1 MESMDRNTIYF
12 KQALLLVQMLPIVA
26 KESCFALKG
35 GTAINLFVRDLPRL
49 SVDIDLVYLP
59 IEPRDES
66 LKNMQLSLE
75 RIASDINQLP
85 NINAT
90 RQDNRL
96 DEMRIIV
103 NSNNAQIKIEVSPV
117 ARGTLHTPS
126 IQDVCE
132 YVEGQLGFASIQLV
146 SQADLYGGKICAA
159 LDRQH
164 PRDLFDVK
172 LLLDNQELNRDVFD
186 GFLTYL
192 LSHNRPIAELMNPNW
207 KDISQIFHNE
217 FEGMSFDSITLEELQ
232 SIPERLMI
240 ALKSHFT
247 QSDFDFLM
255 SFKSSEPVWKL
266 APKESMQHLPAIRW
280 KLKNIQKIPNVK
292 KSQALQ
298 KLKETMMQWL

>member
-1 MESMDRNTIYF
+1 MERNSIYF
-12 KQALLLVQMLPIVA
+12 HQALLLVQMLPIVA
-26 KESCFALKG
+26 KETCFALKG

-59 IEPRDES
+59 IEPRNES

-75 RIASDINQLP
+75 QITSDINQLP
-85 NINAT
+85 NLKAT

-103 NSNNAQIKIEVSPV
+103 NSNDAQIKIEVSPV
-117 ARGTLHTPS
+117 ARGTLNSPS

-132 YVEGQLGFASIQLV
+132 SVEDQLGFASIQLV

-172 LLLDNQELNRDVFD
+172 LLLDSQELNRDVFD

-217 FEGMSFDSITLEELQ
+217 FEGMSFDSITLEELK
-232 SIPERLMI
+232 SIPKRLMFE
-240 ALKSHFT
+240 LKSHFT
-247 QSDFDFLM
+247 QRDFDFLI
-255 SFKSSEPVWKL
+255 SFKSSKPDWKL
-266 APKESMQHLPAIRW
+266 APKESIQYLPAIRW
-280 KLKNIQKIPNVK
+280 KLENIQKIPKAKQLRLLN
-292 KSQALQ
+292 
-298 KLKETMMQWL
+298 KLKETMTQWL

>member
-1 MESMDRNTIYF
+1 MQRNPIYF

-26 KESCFALKG
+26 KEPCFALKG

-59 IEPRDES
+59 LEPRNES

-85 NINAT
+85 NLKAT

-103 NSNNAQIKIEVSPV
+103 NSPDAQIKIEVSPV
-117 ARGTLHTPS
+117 ARGTLNPPS

-132 YVEGQLGFASIQLV
+132 SVEDQLGFASIQLV
-146 SQADLYGGKICAA
+146 SQADLYGGKVCAA

-172 LLLDNQELNRDVFD
+172 LLLDSQELNRDIFD

-192 LSHNRPIAELMNPNW
+192 LSHNRPISELMNPNW
-207 KDISQIFHNE
+207 KDISPVFHNE
-217 FEGMSFDSITLEELQ
+217 FEGMSFDPITLEELQ
-232 SIPERLMI
+232 SIPERLMFE
-240 ALKSHFT
+240 LKSHFT
-247 QSDFDFLM
+247 QRDFDFLI
-255 SFKSSEPVWKL
+255 SFKSSEPDWNL
-266 APKESMQHLPAIRW
+266 APKESIQYLPAIRW
-280 KLKNIQKIPNVK
+280 KLENIQKIPK
-292 KSQALQ
+292 AKQLQ
-298 KLKETMMQWL
+298 LLNKLKTTMTQWL

>member
-1 MESMDRNTIYF
+1 
-12 KQALLLVQMLPIVA
+12 MLPIVA
-26 KESCFALKG
+26 KEPCFALKG

-59 IEPRDES
+59 LEPRNES

-85 NINAT
+85 NLKAT

-103 NSNNAQIKIEVSPV
+103 NNPDAQIKIEVSPV
-117 ARGTLHTPS
+117 ARGTLNPPS

-132 YVEGQLGFASIQLV
+132 SVEDQLGFASIQLV
-146 SQADLYGGKICAA
+146 SQADLYGGKVCAA

-172 LLLDNQELNRDVFD
+172 LLLDSQELNRDIFD

-192 LSHNRPIAELMNPNW
+192 LSHNRPISELMNPNW
-207 KDISQIFHNE
+207 KDISPVFHNE
-217 FEGMSFDSITLEELQ
+217 FEGMSFDPITLEELQ
-232 SIPERLMI
+232 SIPERLMFE
-240 ALKSHFT
+240 LKSHFT
-247 QSDFDFLM
+247 QRDFDFLI
-255 SFKSSEPVWKL
+255 SFKSSEPDWNL
-266 APKESMQHLPAIRW
+266 APKESIQYLPAIRW
-280 KLKNIQKIPNVK
+280 KLENIQKIPK
-292 KSQALQ
+292 AKQLQ
-298 KLKETMMQWL
+298 LLNKLKTTMTQWL